1 MTSRFTLGIEEEFQL
16 VDRQSGQLRPAIQT
30 ILEKGHAI
38 FGEQI
43 KPEMLQSTVELISH
57 ILPDIPTARHEM
69 RALRSQLARLVGE
82 EGLALVSAGTHPTAL
97 WQHEPRSPNARYAQ
111 LEQEY
116 QDVARSILIFG
127 LHVHIGIESH
137 ALAVEL
143 MNQLRTWLPH
153 LLALSTNSPCWAGR
167 LTGLKSYRSVVWK
180 PFPRS
185 GVPEVFPSAG
195 DFDAYVQAL
204 VTTGCIDDGKRIWW
218 DIRPHPFF
226 NTIEF
231 RICDMP
237 ATFDD
242 TIAIA
247 ALCQALVA
255 KLTWLYKHGLRTP
268 ALSSHFIEENKWR
281 VMHAGLDAEVL
292 DFVRGR
298 RLSTKKSLFAQ
309 TVTLHV
315 HRAITSFMVLMR
327 WEKDKNN
334 DRNQHKHKA
343 CNEPSV
349 RAMEP
354 MQFLL
359 AHTSIGILDLLPSA
373 STYLI
378 KVHIWLYTGHKHTR
392 CIEEAHQP
400 AHHGRKE

>member
-1 MTSRFTLGIEEEFQL
+1 MTSRFTIGIEEEFQM
-16 VDRQSGQLRPAIQT
+16 VDRQTGQLRPDIQT
-30 ILEKGHAI
+30 ILEKGHAF

-43 KPEMLQSTVELISH
+43 KPEMLQSTVELISD

-69 RALRSQLARLVGE
+69 RDLRAQLAWLVGE
-82 EGLALVSAGTHPTAL
+82 EGLALVSAGTHPTAS
-97 WQHEPRSPNARYAQ
+97 WQNELRSPYERYAQ
-111 LEQEY
+111 LEKEF

-137 ALAVEL
+137 ELAVEL

-153 LLALSTNSPCWAGR
+153 LLAISANSPCWAGR

-185 GVPEVFPSAG
+185 GVPEVFPSAC
-195 DFDAYVQAL
+195 DYDAYVQAL
-204 VTTGCIDDGKRIWW
+204 VQTGCIDDGKRIWW

-226 NTIEF
+226 STIEF

-268 ALSSHFIEENKWR
+268 ALSSHFVEENKWR

-298 RLSTKKSLFAQ
+298 RLSMRESISELLDFVEDVIDDLGSRREIDYLRGLLEDPNGTGADRQVALYEQTGSMDAVIRLLMQQTMQGISEKVLAQ
-309 TVTLHV
+309 TG
-315 HRAITSFMVLMR
+315 A
-327 WEKDKNN
+327 D
-334 DRNQHKHKA
+334 
-343 CNEPSV
+343 
-349 RAMEP
+349 
-354 MQFLL
+354 
-359 AHTSIGILDLLPSA
+359 
-373 STYLI
+373 
-378 KVHIWLYTGHKHTR
+378 
-392 CIEEAHQP
+392 
-400 AHHGRKE
+400 